1 MRDIRAKVKRQSEIL
16 GLILSNIKTYA
27 IADLAYKFNCEEL
40 TIKRDLKEIRE
51 MGIDIHSSGKNGV
64 KIFNTLNEVLINDI
78 VTQYLSSSLADNF
91 YNKATKL
98 LIKKLGAKALENITL
113 LQSGIENE
121 TTVEIIYLKT
131 DKSKVLDRAIEPM
144 LIFQSDGSWRLFARH
159 EGVLKQF
166 LIDRILSIKTTEK
179 KFTKISEEKIRSI
192 FETSFKSWLGNDRYN
207 IKLRFLEPWAQRL
220 KPKQLMENQKVTEN
234 KDGSITFETVVNSLD
249 EIASWI
255 VSKGKGII
263 VESPKELK
271 EKVMQMAND
280 ALSNYANN

>member
-27 IADLAYKFNCEEL
+27 IADLAYQFKCEEL

-98 LIKKLGAKALENITL
+98 LVKKLGTKALENITL

-121 TTVEIIYLKT
+121 TTVEIIYPKT
-131 DKSKVLDRAIEPM
+131 DKSKTLARAIEPM

-220 KPKQLMENQKVTEN
+220 KPKQLMENQKFTEN

-249 EIASWI
+249 EIASWV

-263 VESPKELK
+263 VEHPQELK
-271 EKVMQMAND
+271 ERVIKMASD
-280 ALSNYANN
+280 ALSNYT

>member
-27 IADLAYKFNCEEL
+27 IADLAYQFKCEEL

-98 LIKKLGAKALENITL
+98 LVKKLGTKALENITL

-131 DKSKVLDRAIEPM
+131 DKSKTLARAIEPM

-255 VSKGKGII
+255 VSKGKGLI

-271 EKVMQMAND
+271 ERVINMAEE
-280 ALSNYANN
+280 ALSNYK